1 MGDTPEKEQAT
12 SGQPADRRDFLRQI
26 AKDGVKSASSLLG
39 VVGAIRREAGELAD
53 DLRIEDPLADLVDD
67 APQPQRRAAEAAL
80 DLPLDAGLVP
90 LNEET
95 PAAAFASPV
104 RDDAQGLILL
114 DVRALPA
121 QILERRADT
130 PGALAAAL
138 AAGVMAPGPIRAL
151 AAGLSLAAEDVS
163 DAPARPARIQAA
175 AAALRNAAPLSDAL
189 RDEVSTLLAAAPG
202 SLGQLVATR
211 ATGQIVAR
219 AAQAE
224 RIAAALAR
232 CNSKGAAVATGP
244 GLGATFWGD
253 NAPGHEGLRRAGVA
267 RILIAEGPSVD
278 PRGVTR
284 LGGLDAADAVRI
296 NLPAEL
302 MSEAQLTLAIARG
315 EACALLLASDAVAA
329 DGSAVVLAGG
339 VALAAAAAARKIPI
353 LLVAT
358 SSAASAASPDTEALA
373 RRIADAEV
381 TELHAAAGG
390 SVAVRSVAAG
400 VTVRAPRYEI
410 LAAGVA
416 ERI

>member
-1 MGDTPEKEQAT
+1 MGDTPEKEQTT

-138 AAGVMAPGPIRAL
+138 AACVMAPGPIRAL
-151 AAGLSLAAEDVS
+151 AAGLSLAAEDAS

-175 AAALRNAAPLSDAL
+175 GAALRNAAPLSDAL
-189 RDEVSTLLAAAPG
+189 RDEVSSLLAATPG
-202 SLGQLVATR
+202 SLGQLVAAH
-211 ATGQIVAR
+211 ATERFAAR

-232 CNSKGAAVATGP
+232 CNSKGATVATGP

-284 LGGLDAADAVRI
+284 LGGLDAADTVRI

-329 DGSAVVLAGG
+329 DGSAVLLAGG

-358 SSAASAASPDTEALA
+358 SSAAASDDAEALVRRITEA
-373 RRIADAEV
+373 EG

-390 SVAVRSVAAG
+390 SVAARSVAAG
-400 VTVRAPRYEI
+400 VAVRAPRYEI

>member
-1 MGDTPEKEQAT
+1 MGDTPEKEQ
-12 SGQPADRRDFLRQI
+12 SSRSQPADRRDFLRQI

-104 RDDAQGLILL
+104 RDDAQGLIVL

-138 AAGVMAPGPIRAL
+138 AACVMAPGPIRAL
-151 AAGLSLAAEDVS
+151 AAGLSLAAEDAC

-175 AAALRNAAPLSDAL
+175 GAALRNAAPLSDAL

-202 SLGQLVATR
+202 SLGQLVAAHATAQIVQR
-211 ATGQIVAR
+211 ATQV
-219 AAQAE
+219 E
-224 RIAAALAR
+224 RIAAALTR
-232 CNSKGAAVATGP
+232 CSSKGATVATGP

-267 RILIAEGPSVD
+267 RLLIAEGPSVD

-296 NLPAEL
+296 NLPATL
-302 MSEAQLTLAIARG
+302 MSEAQLTLAIARS
-315 EACALLLASDAVAA
+315 EACALLLASDAVAD
-329 DGSAVVLAGG
+329 DGSAVLLAGG

-358 SSAASAASPDTEALA
+358 LSSEASADTAALV
-373 RRIADAEV
+373 RRIAEADA

-390 SVAVRSVAAG
+390 SVASRSVAAG
-400 VTVRAPRYEI
+400 VTVRTPRYEI